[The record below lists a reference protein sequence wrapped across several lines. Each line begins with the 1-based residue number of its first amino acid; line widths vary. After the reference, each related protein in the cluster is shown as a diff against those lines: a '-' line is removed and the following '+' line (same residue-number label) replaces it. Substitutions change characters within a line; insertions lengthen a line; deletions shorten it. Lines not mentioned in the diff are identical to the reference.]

1 MGLKHKGALLPGLD
15 ADIVLFD
22 PAREMTLHTTELNE
36 AADWSPYEGTKIVGW
51 PRTVLLRG
59 EEIVRDETYVANTA
73 KGSLSASDTNH

>member
-1 MGLKHKGALLPGLD
+1 MGLKRKGALLPGLD

-36 AADWSPYEGTKIVGW
+36 AADWSPYEGTKVVGW

-59 EEIVRDETYVANTA
+59 EEIVRDESYLGIPE
-73 KGSLSASDTNH
+73 KGLYQHRTLN